1 MEKLPINFLI
11 GFLLGSFLS
20 MAYYDG
26 MVAKEY
32 KAKIEA
38 LNNTIKKVNHAL
50 QSEETQNQ
58 ILLRYIEEKKNYD
71 AKIYKSI

>member
-32 KAKIEA
+32 KVKIEA
-38 LNNTIKKVNHAL
+38 LNNIIKRADKSI
-50 QSEETQNQ
+50 QSKEIERQM
-58 ILLRYIEEKKNYD
+58 LLRYIEEKKNYD

>member
-1 MEKLPINFLI
+1 MKKLPINFLI

-32 KAKIEA
+32 KARIEA
-38 LNNTIKKVNHAL
+38 LNNLIKKADKSI
-50 QSEETQNQ
+50 QSKEIERQM
-58 ILLRYIEEKKNYD
+58 LLRYIEEKKNYD